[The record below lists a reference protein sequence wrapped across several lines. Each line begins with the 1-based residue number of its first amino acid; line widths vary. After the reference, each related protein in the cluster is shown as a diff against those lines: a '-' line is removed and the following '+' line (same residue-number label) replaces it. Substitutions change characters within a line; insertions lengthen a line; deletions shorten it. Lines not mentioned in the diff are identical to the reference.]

1 MRYIL
6 AVALVFVCVVGAF
19 AGTANLTWTDNIAN
33 EQGFYIERATGA
45 CTDTG
50 LTFTKIGEAAKDA
63 KTYVDNTAVDGNKYC
78 YRVRAWNLM
87 YANDPA
93 SIQFGTWSN
102 IAGKDFPLAGP
113 AGTVQLTV
121 N

>member
-1 MRYIL
+1 MRYL
-6 AVALVFVCVVGAF
+6 LTAALVFVCAVGAF
-19 AGTANLTWTDNIAN
+19 AGTATLTWTDNIVN
-33 EQGFYIERATGA
+33 EAGFYIERAPVA
-45 CTDTG
+45 CAPVPT
-50 LTFTKIGEAAKDA
+50 TFVKIGEAAKDA

-87 YANDPA
+87 YATDPT

-102 IAGKDFPLAGP
+102 IAEKDFPLAGP
-113 AGTVQLTV
+113 VGDIQLGV